1 MLLIR
6 LEPILNLQPTYN
18 NNQRQQPTTQSI
30 SNTQSYSYC
39 TLAILIEVLKRNKR
53 WQIDGTFACA
63 PTTVEQ
69 QLKQLNVIYRSST
82 KAKKA
87 STICATGATYYGN
100 TGRCNVRR

>member
-1 MLLIR
+1 MKIQIQKSNL
-6 LEPILNLQPTYN
+6 LNLILEK
-18 NNQRQQPTTQSI
+18 QQKEHCVFGMQAKVS
-30 SNTQSYSYC
+30 
-39 TLAILIEVLKRNKR
+39 LEAKLIEVLKRNKR